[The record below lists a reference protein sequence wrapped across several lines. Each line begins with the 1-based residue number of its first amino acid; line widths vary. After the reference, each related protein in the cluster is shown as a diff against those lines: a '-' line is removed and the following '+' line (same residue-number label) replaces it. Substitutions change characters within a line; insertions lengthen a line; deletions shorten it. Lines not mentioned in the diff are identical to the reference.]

1 MSAIITAV
9 FKATFG
15 LLVNKARDK
24 AAEKLKEGDVTD
36 KKIRDLIQREINDI
50 KSKLD
55 GLARMN
61 LLASITAF
69 EAGVRYLYQAMD
81 ADADAAMAGAR
92 ERGNEEKLD
101 AVSPAS
107 PTRTVNTVALATE
120 MGKMELSELN
130 EETKMALSHAR
141 KRFEFAREEATR
153 AFSNEALSTLD
164 RIKAIR
170 YRVMAA
176 MLESALETMGIA
188 GDLSSL
194 SISSALKNAVPECE
208 QCLQELHSL
217 PDVQNNFKVELEKG
231 LLNVKGRFG
240 KDERREIISAVCQVN
255 RAIYDVT
262 QAAGKNGAIL
272 NCPPVDTGEDIID
285 PLRDDRVAEVL
296 RKVGMA
302 HCCVTP
308 WSLGQ
313 EGEVKHKLNGPQS
326 IATNPDGQFIIADYS
341 DKSVKV
347 FDSIGEF
354 VVQFHPERNDTDT
367 DLYVLDVA
375 TDVNS
380 NIFVL
385 VRLGKP
391 GTHLEVQVFSH
402 TADLLHKFPVRD
414 FGSRLAVTNNKV
426 LVLTRRTVHV
436 YEHEGRYV
444 RSFGEGI
451 LKYTFD
457 ITASPDGQVMIL
469 DRDAHCVFIFTEDG
483 EQQRKFNIN
492 TKEDVYSHIACHP
505 SDEYAVVAG
514 YERVTGHLCFA
525 VYTKDGEWVRRIKPN
540 GQRNFYINGM
550 TVSMEGH
557 IAAID
562 GYPNPKV
569 IVL

>member
-15 LLVNKARDK
+15 FLVNKARDK

-36 KKIRDLIQREINDI
+36 KKLRDLIQREINDI

-61 LLASITAF
+61 LLASITGF
-69 EAGVRYLYQAMD
+69 EAGVKYLYQAMD
-81 ADADAAMAGAR
+81 ADAGTAMAGTR
-92 ERGNEEKLD
+92 ERGNEEELD

-120 MGKMELSELN
+120 MGIMELN
-130 EETKMALSHAR
+130 EETKMALSHAK
-141 KRFEFAREEATR
+141 KRFQFARQEATR

-176 MLESALETMGIA
+176 MLESALETMGIE

-194 SISSALKNAVPECE
+194 SVSSALKNALPECE

-217 PDVQNNFKVELEKG
+217 PDVQKNFKVELEKG
-231 LLNVKGRFG
+231 LLKVKGRFG
-240 KDERREIISAVCQVN
+240 KGERREIISAVCQVN

-262 QAAGKNGAIL
+262 QAAGKNGTFL
-272 NCPPVDTGEDIID
+272 NFPPVDTGEDIID

-296 RKVGMA
+296 RKVGME

-308 WSLGQ
+308 WSFGQ
-313 EGEVKHKLNGPQS
+313 EGEEEHKLKDPGG
-326 IATNPDGQFIIADYS
+326 IATNPDGQFIIADFS
-341 DKSVKV
+341 DNSVKV
-347 FDSIGEF
+347 FDSIGKF
-354 VVQFHPERNDTDT
+354 VVQFHPERNDTET
-367 DLYVLDVA
+367 DVYVLDVA

-380 NIFVL
+380 NIYVL
-385 VRLGKP
+385 VRLGKL
-391 GTHLEVQVFSH
+391 GSGLDVQVFSH
-402 TADLLHKFPVRD
+402 TAVLLHKFPVWALG
-414 FGSRLAVTNNKV
+414 FRLAVTNNKV
-426 LVLTRRTVHV
+426 LLATDNTVHV

-444 RSFGEGI
+444 RTFGKGMR
-451 LKYTFD
+451 KYAFD

-469 DRDAHCVFIFTEDG
+469 DVEDSCVFIFTEDG
-483 EQQRKFNIN
+483 KQQRKFNIN
-492 TKEDVYSHIACHP
+492 TKDDVYSRIACHP
-505 SDEYAVVAG
+505 SDEYVVVAG
-514 YERVTGHLCFA
+514 WERVTKHLCVA

-540 GQRNFYINGM
+540 EQRIFRIKRM

-562 GYPNPKV
+562 GSPNPKI